1 MAAGVGKSAR
11 LKGNNF
17 ELKIAKQF
25 TKWADGEAEYSRTP
39 GSGSWGS
46 SHGRLSGDIA
56 GDIATEALWPFSIEL
71 KNHESFTSLDT
82 IYHSQANIQSF
93 WNQNLGDAVRVHKV
107 PMLITHRNR
116 SKSYLTMPYSP
127 IIHKD
132 FRDADLDYGIMN
144 IRWHHD
150 ALDVDLAVE
159 VITVV
164 LEDFLDTYDYGTLS
178 TKDKE
183 MFARWYDRL
192 EHDKDIRGLA

>member
-1 MAAGVGKSAR
+1 MAAGLSGSGR
-11 LKGNNF
+11 RNKGSNF

-25 TKWADGEAEYSRTP
+25 TKWADGKAEYSRTFN
-39 GSGSWGS
+39 SGAFS
-46 SHGRLSGDIA
+46 STHGKALSSGDIE
-56 GDIATEALWPFSIEL
+56 TEALWPFSMEL

-93 WNQNLGDAVRVHKV
+93 WNQNLGDAVRVRKV

-116 SKSYLTMPYSP
+116 SKAYVTVPYSP

-132 FRDADLDYGIMN
+132 FRDAGLDYGIMN

-164 LEDFLDTYDYGTLS
+164 LEDFLDTYDYDTLS